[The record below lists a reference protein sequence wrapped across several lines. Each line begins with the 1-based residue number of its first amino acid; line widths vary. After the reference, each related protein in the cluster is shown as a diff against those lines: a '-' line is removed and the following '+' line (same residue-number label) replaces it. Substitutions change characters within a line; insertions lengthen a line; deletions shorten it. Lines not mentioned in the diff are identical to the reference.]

1 MTDPSS
7 SSAAGVVIG
16 ASAVT
21 ITGSVFGLGY
31 DAMIG
36 GLIGSLMLV
45 MHLPA
50 APIMRTIGMV
60 FLGSL
65 LSAGFAPIAFA
76 ASLSYFTWASSISP
90 TALRMACALLLGI
103 VIPAII
109 PLGLAFSKR
118 KSETL

>member
-1 MTDPSS
+1 MAEPTATYS
-7 SSAAGVVIG
+7 GVVIATG
-16 ASAVT
+16 AVT

-50 APIMRTIGMV
+50 APIMRTIAMV

-65 LSAGFAPIAFA
+65 LSAGFSPIAVA
-76 ASLSYFTWASSISP
+76 ASLSYFTWTSSIPHS
-90 TALRMACALLLGI
+90 ALNMACALLLGI